1 MPPEEQRQELGAF
14 LRARRGALQP
24 EDVGL
29 AQGVSHRR
37 TPGLR
42 REELAQLAGISVSW
56 YTRLE
61 QGRDVQLS
69 AKAVA
74 RLAEAL
80 QLTAAEREY
89 LLTLAREDPLGLQA
103 APTETVSATLRDILD
118 AQGDNP
124 AYLIDARLNLLAW
137 NQASSASLRI
147 WLQHRRRS
155 VICCG

>member
-14 LRARRGALQP
+14 LHARRTALRP

-29 AQGVSHRR
+29 PQGVNRRR
-37 TPGLR
+37 TLGLR

-80 QLTAAEREY
+80 QLTAAEEIEPSRFCPRQ
-89 LLTLAREDPLGLQA
+89 TRPSLA
-103 APTETVSATLRDILD
+103 
-118 AQGDNP
+118 
-124 AYLIDARLNLLAW
+124 
-137 NQASSASLRI
+137 ASKRASLTAG
-147 WLQHRRRS
+147 L
-155 VICCG
+155 GGA

>member
-1 MPPEEQRQELGAF
+1 MPAAGRCS
-14 LRARRGALQP
+14 LRKSGSRKASAIAEPWTAG
-24 EDVGL
+24 
-29 AQGVSHRR
+29 
-37 TPGLR
+37 
-42 REELAQLAGISVSW
+42 EELAQLAGISVSW

-69 AKAVA
+69 AKALA

-89 LLTLAREDPLGLQA
+89 LLTLAREDPLGLHA

-137 NQASSASLRI
+137 NQAAIGVFGFAEDLAAAPAEAQSAVADL
-147 WLQHRRRS
+147 HR
-155 VICCG
+155 